1 MINFSDNDM
10 EKLEST
16 QVQCLKRILGAKV
29 HSSSAAVEVICGIL
43 PMRFRRRELC
53 SREFMRILMKED
65 GHKLVKLLS
74 SSTRIG
80 LRFCPLEFLRIMSK
94 ELTRAIDGFNLIK
107 PESHLSNPAVNTVL
121 DSIVVFDQN
130 DNQTLSNTVSSSSDL
145 CDMTDIAR
153 IFEMCTASESIR
165 IFTDGSVSADRW
177 AVEHVQLFCIQFLWM
192 SRL

>member
-1 MINFSDNDM
+1 MTNFSDNDM

-29 HSSSAAVEVICGIL
+29 HSSSAAVEVICGIF

-65 GHKLVKLLS
+65 GHELVKLLS

-107 PESHLSNPAVNTVL
+107 PESHLSNLAC
-121 DSIVVFDQN
+121 S
-130 DNQTLSNTVSSSSDL
+130 
-145 CDMTDIAR
+145 
-153 IFEMCTASESIR
+153 
-165 IFTDGSVSADRW
+165 
-177 AVEHVQLFCIQFLWM
+177 
-192 SRL
+192 

>member
-1 MINFSDNDM
+1 M

-53 SREFMRILMKED
+53 SREFMRIVMKED
-65 GHKLVKLLS
+65 GHELVKLLS

-107 PESHLSNPAVNTVL
+107 PESHLSNLAVNTVL

-145 CDMTDIAR
+145 CDMTDIAG

-177 AVEHVQLFCIQFLWM
+177 AVEHVQLFCIQCLWM